1 MRWRSRTFGRLVM
14 AATVIGLSGCGLRGA
29 MAPRGVEA
37 DVANGLWWY
46 MLWLSTA
53 IFVGWL
59 ALFGI
64 GLVRR
69 HATVSD
75 ATDARIHRRFIV
87 GGGLVLPVI
96 VLGSLF
102 VYNLA
107 ALNALPSG
115 DDAVI
120 DATAHQFWWEFAY
133 FADPGSADQA
143 AEPSAQETQPQFV
156 TANEMYI
163 PTGTDVR
170 VRLRTTDV
178 IHSFW
183 IPQLSGKRDMVP
195 GRVNEL
201 TLHARQPGRYRGK
214 CTEFCGIQH
223 ANMQFDVVAVEPDA
237 YRQWLA
243 DMALPAA
250 EPDSAVEQAGYDAF
264 MSSSCAACH
273 MIDGTPARAAI
284 GPALT
289 HFASRQRLGAGAA
302 PNDRGHLAA
311 WVVNSQAIKPG
322 NPMPPIE
329 IDAGQLSDLVTYL
342 ESLE

>member
-1 MRWRSRTFGRLVM
+1 MRRRSRRCGGLVV

-59 ALFGI
+59 ALFGV

-69 HATVSD
+69 HPTVSD

-102 VYNLA
+102 VANLG
-107 ALNALPSG
+107 ALKALPSG

-120 DATAHQFWWEFAY
+120 DATAHQFWWEFGY
-133 FADPGSADQA
+133 
-143 AEPSAQETQPQFV
+143 EQPQFV

-163 PTGTDVR
+163 PTGTDVQI
-170 VRLRTTDV
+170 RLRTTDV

-201 TLHARQPGRYRGK
+201 TLHARQPGRYRGE

-223 ANMQFDVVAVEPDA
+223 ANMQFEVVAVHPDA
-237 YRQWLA
+237 YREWLA
-243 DMALPAA
+243 DMARPAA
-250 EPDSAVEQAGYDAF
+250 QPTSAAEQAGYDAF

-273 MIDGTPARAAI
+273 MIEGTPARAAI

-289 HFASRQRLGAGAA
+289 HFASRERLGAGAA
-302 PNDRGHLAA
+302 PNDRGHLAG
-311 WVVNSQAIKPG
+311 WIVNSQAIKPG
-322 NPMPPIE
+322 NPMPPVE
-329 IDAGQLSDLVTYL
+329 IDAGELSDLLTYL

>member
-1 MRWRSRTFGRLVM
+1 MV

-102 VYNLA
+102 VANLG
-107 ALNALPSG
+107 ALKALPSD

-120 DATAHQFWWEFAY
+120 DATAHQFWWEFGY
-133 FADPGSADQA
+133 
-143 AEPSAQETQPQFV
+143 EQPQFV

-163 PTGTDVR
+163 PTGTDVQI
-170 VRLRTTDV
+170 RLRTTDV

-201 TLHARQPGRYRGK
+201 TLHARQPGRYRGE

-223 ANMQFDVVAVEPDA
+223 ANMQFEVVAVHPDE

-243 DMALPAA
+243 DMARPAA
-250 EPDSAVEQAGYDAF
+250 QPTSAAEQAGYDAF

-273 MIDGTPARAAI
+273 MIEGTPARAVI

-289 HFASRQRLGAGAA
+289 HFASRERLGAGAA
-302 PNDRGHLAA
+302 PNDRGHLAG
-311 WVVNSQAIKPG
+311 WIVNSQAIKPG
-322 NPMPPIE
+322 NPMPPVE
-329 IDAGQLSDLVTYL
+329 IDAGELSDLLTYL